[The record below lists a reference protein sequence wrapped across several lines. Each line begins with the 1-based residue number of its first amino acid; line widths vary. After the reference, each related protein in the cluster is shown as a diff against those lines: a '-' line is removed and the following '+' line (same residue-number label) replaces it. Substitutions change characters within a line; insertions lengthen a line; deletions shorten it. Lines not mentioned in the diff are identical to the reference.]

1 MQNQIPNLERYILA
15 ELQDMNAADTYIVS
29 ADIWVDCEQTHQVV
43 NVLKKSD
50 NTLVTSI
57 STDSSF
63 NIETDGELRYLEK
76 QIEENLRTSL
86 RQSCFKEK
94 SYRIFFLLF
103 QNKK

>member
-1 MQNQIPNLERYILA
+1 MP
-15 ELQDMNAADTYIVS
+15 
-29 ADIWVDCEQTHQVV
+29 
-43 NVLKKSD
+43 
-50 NTLVTSI
+50 
-57 STDSSF
+57 SF

-103 QNKK
+103 HSLKEILCKFIFQGENAIFKARAYSDEKMLKKAMDYEMPMCERLKTVFGAPV